1 MIAQYLKFGEGN
13 LALDLFQQMHQEG
26 VQLNLVTYV
35 NVLDVSA
42 SVDALETMDNVLWIV
57 HQGQCRLGGFCPQ

>member
-1 MIAQYLKFGEGN
+1 MITQYLKFGEGN

-35 NVLDVSA
+35 SVPDVSA
-42 SVDALETMDNVLWIV
+42 SVDALETMDNVL
-57 HQGQCRLGGFCPQ
+57 